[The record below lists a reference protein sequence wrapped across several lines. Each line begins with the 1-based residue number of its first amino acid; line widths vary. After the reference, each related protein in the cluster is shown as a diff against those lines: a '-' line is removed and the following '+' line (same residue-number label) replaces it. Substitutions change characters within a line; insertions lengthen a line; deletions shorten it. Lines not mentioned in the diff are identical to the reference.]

1 MVVPAIAN
9 NLTSELLYSRLL
21 VSHCIYP
28 SPTTP
33 QKLPIYPKPIM
44 NSRHTGNLSVGK
56 SKFFPSDELV
66 LTRQLDGIHV
76 DMEHLKKGEVK

>member
-9 NLTSELLYSRLL
+9 NLTFELLYSRPPS
-21 VSHCIYP
+21 SHCIYP

-33 QKLPIYPKPIM
+33 QKLAIYTKYIM
-44 NSRHTGNLSVGK
+44 GSRHTGNLSISK
-56 SKFFPSDELV
+56 SKLFLVTELV

-76 DMEHLKKGEVK
+76 DMDHLKKGEVK